1 MKNKTELLIVINSD
15 GFGCA
20 LGSHLRPTLNTS
32 PDYKSVDD
40 TFMHAQFKMGIYC
53 SLEINQDVFIV
64 KRKEGTFL
72 AFFFFYCNLLNT
84 SYRCLFLD
92 SSTFFSGHFMS
103 VQLSEHNTDILVL

>member
-72 AFFFFYCNLLNT
+72 AFFFLL
-84 SYRCLFLD
+84 L
-92 SSTFFSGHFMS
+92 STEYQLPLLIFRLQYIFFWP
-103 VQLSEHNTDILVL
+103 LYECAAI